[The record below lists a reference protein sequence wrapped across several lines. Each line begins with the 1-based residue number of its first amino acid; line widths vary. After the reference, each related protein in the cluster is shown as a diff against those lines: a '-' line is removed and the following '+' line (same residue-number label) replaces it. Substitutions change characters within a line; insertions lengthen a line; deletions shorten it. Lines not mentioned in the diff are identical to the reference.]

1 MDDNSQETAMPPTP
15 LPLPVVIVGG
25 GLAGASAAKTL
36 RSEGFDG
43 RVVLLAREDEVPYIR
58 PPLSKE
64 FLTGAAE
71 RKDTRVEP
79 ESWYAGHEVELLRG
93 RTAVAIDLNEHELI
107 LDDHSH
113 LAYDRALIATGASP
127 RHLPAEAFP
136 DFTGVHYLRTLASS
150 ETLREALRVG
160 GRRVVVV
167 GAGWIGLEVAAAARG
182 YGNEVTVLGREDV
195 PLAAAIGPELGD
207 YVAQVHRRNGVDLRT
222 GVEVVGFTG
231 THNGLRLGALHAPHT
246 AHGPVAGVQLRE
258 GDEVAAD
265 IVVVGIGAVPN
276 TELARGV
283 GLVEDD
289 GIVVDASLNAGLDV
303 WAAGD
308 VARAFHPVLGQHL
321 RIEHWANAEHQGA
334 AAARSLLGQSV
345 SYDRVPYFYTDQFD
359 FSMEFSGYGPLMP
372 QAQVVYR
379 GDRESGEFIAFWV
392 VPDGAPGFGGSL
404 TGSLPGGAPAI
415 AGTSGRVVA
424 GMNVN
429 VWNVNPAIEALIAS
443 RRSVDVGL
451 LIDPGTAL
459 TDLSQASTG

>member
-1 MDDNSQETAMPPTP
+1 MDDNSQETAMPPTL
-15 LPLPVVIVGG
+15 LPPPVVIVGG

-43 RVVLLAREDEVPYIR
+43 RVVLLASEDEVPYVR

-64 FLTGAAE
+64 FLAGTAE

-93 RTAVAIDLNEHELI
+93 RSAVAIDVSEHDLT

-127 RHLPAEAFP
+127 RRLPPESFP

-195 PLAAAIGPELGD
+195 PLVAAIGPELGG
-207 YVAQVHRRNGVDLRT
+207 YVAQVQRRNGVDLRM
-222 GVEVVGFTG
+222 GVEVAGFTG
-231 THNGLRLGALHAPHT
+231 THNGLHLGALHAPHA
-246 AHGPVAGVQLRE
+246 AHGSVTGVLLRAGE
-258 GDEVAAD
+258 EVPAD
-265 IVVVGIGAVPN
+265 IVVVGIGAAPN
-276 TELARGV
+276 TGLARGV

-289 GIVVDASLNAGLDV
+289 GIVVDASLSAGVDV

-334 AAARSLLGQSV
+334 AAARSLLGQLV

-359 FSMEFSGYGPLMP
+359 FSMEFSGYGPLMS

-379 GDRESGEFIAFWV
+379 GDRDSGEFIAFWV
-392 VPDGAPGFGGSL
+392 LPDGAPGPGASL
-404 TGSLPGGAPAI
+404 TGRTT
-415 AGTSGRVVA
+415 AGTPASAGARGRVVA

-429 VWNVNPAIEALIAS
+429 VWDVNPAIEALIAS
-443 RRSVDVGL
+443 GRSVDVGL
-451 LIDPGTAL
+451 LSDPGTAL